1 MKIRNIVPSLPHHI
15 VVTFDDG
22 RRARLDIS
30 EWLERHDGLGS
41 MLIQGKFSGDG
52 VEWPRGER
60 LSDTAI
66 RHMLDQQS
74 AVIS

>member
-22 RRARLDIS
+22 RRARLGIA
-30 EWLERHDGLGS
+30 EWLERHDGLGT
-41 MLIQGKFSGDG
+41 MLIQGRFSGDG

-60 LSDTAI
+60 LSSETVE
-66 RHMLDQQS
+66 RMLDEQN
-74 AVIS
+74 AIIS